1 MLNEVLIEGI
11 VTRGGWEFN
20 NVRFIRL
27 AVYRDAELPRK
38 PRAGNANQDEPDFL
52 TLRCEGTLGLAADS
66 LNVGD
71 LIIAAGAIV
80 TRDYEVPLQRF
91 VTDAQ
96 GPDKARPASAALAA
110 LRPVAAAHGRDLL
123 LYSTLTEIHV
133 ARLQLRAQAADPPA
147 PAIERQARRRNG
159 TGADRR
165 PAAPDLPASRLPA
178 GPPAEIKPQLVA
190 PAALPA
196 GELAAAG

>member
-1 MLNEVLIEGI
+1 MLNEVLLEGI
-11 VTRGGWEFN
+11 VTRGRWEFN
-20 NVRFIRL
+20 GVRFIRL
-27 AVYRDAELPRK
+27 AVYRDADLPRK

-71 LIIAAGAIV
+71 LIIAGGSIV

-96 GPDKARPASAALAA
+96 GPNKTRPASAALAA
-110 LRPVAAAHGRDLL
+110 LRPVAADHGRNLL

-133 ARLQLRAQAADPPA
+133 TRLYVRAQVTEPTA
-147 PAIERQARRRNG
+147 PAIERAARRRNG
-159 TGADRR
+159 VDRPGASPARGVGTR
-165 PAAPDLPASRLPA
+165 PADAPVER
-178 GPPAEIKPQLVA
+178 KPQLA
-190 PAALPA
+190 AALPA
-196 GELAAAG
+196 VEAIPAAG